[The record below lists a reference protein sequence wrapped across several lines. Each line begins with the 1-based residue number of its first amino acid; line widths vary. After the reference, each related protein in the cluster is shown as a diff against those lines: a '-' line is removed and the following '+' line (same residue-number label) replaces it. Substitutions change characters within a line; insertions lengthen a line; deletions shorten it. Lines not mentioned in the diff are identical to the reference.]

1 MYLYIGHKKPSSY
14 FISHSIIAL
23 EILSVNFFT
32 SKLHISL
39 DYCNTVSQPVSVKVQ
54 KVFTF
59 CKELLRVLYYMMLVE
74 VFSATFRCM
83 QYGKQ
88 EYLSSTDIYNRNI
101 PEISQLTVFECI
113 VVSRTRGR
121 LCNVATCGSLQGRGS
136 SSHAA
141 SPLPREQRDLKSLN
155 NTQMYLGR
163 LRCQFTRQFLS

>member
-23 EILSVNFFT
+23 EKLSVNFFT

-83 QYGKQ
+83 
-88 EYLSSTDIYNRNI
+88 
-101 PEISQLTVFECI
+101 
-113 VVSRTRGR
+113 
-121 LCNVATCGSLQGRGS
+121 
-136 SSHAA
+136 
-141 SPLPREQRDLKSLN
+141 
-155 NTQMYLGR
+155 
-163 LRCQFTRQFLS
+163 